1 MPRIN
6 YIRELTYLE
15 AVREALRE
23 EMSRD
28 ATVFILGE
36 DVGLHGGAFGVT
48 RGLFEAF
55 GPQRVRDTPI
65 CENTIVGTA
74 VGAAMTGMRPV
85 AEIMFADFS
94 ALAFDQIVNQAA
106 KLRYMFG
113 GQCRVPLVIRM
124 PQGGLSWKSAAAQ
137 HSQSVEAW
145 YAHVPGLVVVLPA
158 TPYDAKGLL
167 KAAIRDD
174 NPVVFI
180 EHKAMYSMKG
190 QVQDEEYVV
199 PLGQAD
205 VKRVGRDATVVAAG
219 YMVHFALEAADTLAQ
234 DGIEVEVVDPRTLK
248 PLGEETIYASV
259 RKTNRAI
266 VVQEACKT
274 AGLAAEW
281 GMLIYENCFDWL
293 DAPVVRVTG
302 QDVPIPYADSLES
315 RVWPQSGNIV
325 QAVREV
331 MYLK

>member
-1 MPRIN
+1 MP
-6 YIRELTYLE
+6 ESTYLE
-15 AVREALRE
+15 AIRAGLRE
-23 EMSRD
+23 EMRRD
-28 ATVFILGE
+28 STVFIMGE

-48 RGLFEAF
+48 KGLFEEF
-55 GPQRVRDTPI
+55 GPERVRNTPI

-74 VGAAMTGMRPV
+74 LGAAMTGLRPV

-106 KLRYMFG
+106 KVRYMFG
-113 GQCRVPLVIRM
+113 GQCKAPLVIRM
-124 PQGGLSWKSAAAQ
+124 PQGGLSWKSAGAQ

-145 YAHVPGLVVVLPA
+145 YVHIPGLVVVLPS

-174 NPVVFI
+174 NPVI
-180 EHKAMYSMKG
+180 YLEHKAMYSARG
-190 QVQDEEYVV
+190 QVPGEECFV

-205 VKRVGRDATVVAAG
+205 VKRPGKDATVVAAG
-219 YMVHFALEAADTLAQ
+219 YMVHFALAAAGRLAEE
-234 DGIEVEVVDPRTLK
+234 GIEIEIVDPRTLK
-248 PLGEETIYASV
+248 PLDEETIYASV
-259 RKTNRAI
+259 RKTNRAV

-274 AGLAAEW
+274 AGVGAEW

-302 QDVPIPYADSLES
+302 ADVPIPYANSLE
-315 RVWPQSGNIV
+315 RPVWPRPDDIV
-325 QAVREV
+325 QAVRRV
-331 MYLK
+331 LYM

>member
-1 MPRIN
+1 MP
-6 YIRELTYLE
+6 ELTYLE
-15 AVREALRE
+15 AIREALRE

-48 RGLFEAF
+48 KGLFEAF

-234 DGIEVEVVDPRTLK
+234 EGIEVEVVDPRTLK
-248 PLGEETIYASV
+248 PLDEETIYASV

-302 QDVPIPYADSLES
+302 QDVPIPYANSLES
-315 RVWPQSGNIV
+315 RVWPRADDIV

>member
-15 AVREALRE
+15 AIREALRE

-28 ATVFILGE
+28 GTVFILGE

-48 RGLFEAF
+48 GGLFEAF

-248 PLGEETIYASV
+248 PLDEETIYASV

-302 QDVPIPYADSLES
+302 QDVPIPYANSLES

>member
-1 MPRIN
+1 MP
-6 YIRELTYLE
+6 ELTYLE
-15 AVREALRE
+15 AIREALRE

-234 DGIEVEVVDPRTLK
+234 EGIEVEVVDPRTLK
-248 PLGEETIYASV
+248 PLDEETIYTSV
-259 RKTNRAI
+259 RKTNRAV

-302 QDVPIPYADSLES
+302 QDVPIPYANSLES
-315 RVWPQSGNIV
+315 RVWPRAGDIV

>member
-248 PLGEETIYASV
+248 PLDEETIYASV

>member
-248 PLGEETIYASV
+248 PLDEETIYASV

-302 QDVPIPYADSLES
+302 QDVPIPYANSLES